1 VRVALA
7 IDPDPKVRE
16 HACDTC
22 GEPFQRVT
30 GFIHNDGDAYA
41 VYFASCYHHGGHEAY
56 IDVVF
61 SKTWDD
67 GSDDRET
74 FGCRVGPV
82 AGQSDPACSLVTG
95 GSAFRDS
102 ALFGRKLTREQA
114 RAHPR
119 LPEFWAVVDHI
130 LVNDRVVRDH
140 VYGPGAV
147 LSADDQP
154 V

>member
-1 VRVALA
+1 MTLA
-7 IDPDPKVRE
+7 IEPDAEVVE
-16 HACDTC
+16 HACTTC

-41 VYFASCYHHGGHEAY
+41 VYYASCYHHVGHEAY
-56 IDVVF
+56 IDIIF

-67 GSDDRET
+67 GVDDRET

-102 ALFGRKLTREQA
+102 ALFGRKLTRDQA
-114 RAHPR
+114 LAHPR
-119 LPEFWAVVDHI
+119 LSDFWAVVDHV
-130 LVNDRVVRDH
+130 LVNDCVVRDH
-140 VYGPGAV
+140 VYGPVAV
-147 LSADDQP
+147 LSSDDQS